1 VQTRDGRQEMD
12 VVGARTRLA
21 HPVRHHLTRKVAMLL
36 RSAVLCTS
44 VLLLMSAPLSA
55 QTRDNGNGLWLSGGA
70 GGGLLRVTCVICRT
84 DRRAGPAL
92 HISGGTTVRP
102 GLLLGVDV
110 GGWTRT
116 ADDIRTLLV
125 SGMVSARI
133 QPDPARGLF
142 LKAGAGVV
150 RFSLDEGELR
160 STLPGIV
167 LGAGYDVPLGE
178 RYTVSNSV
186 GLLASSFGTLR
197 SGDGAVAEDVSI
209 SLLQLGISLARR

>member
-1 VQTRDGRQEMD
+1 
-12 VVGARTRLA
+12 
-21 HPVRHHLTRKVAMLL
+21 MLL
-36 RSAVLCTS
+36 RSAVTCTTF
-44 VLLLMSAPLSA
+44 LTLAFAPLSA
-55 QTRDNGNGLWLSGGA
+55 QARGDASGLWLSGGA
-70 GGGLLRVTCVICRT
+70 GGGLARVTCVICRT
-84 DRRAGPAL
+84 DRNAGPVL
-92 HISGGTTVRP
+92 NISGGTTLRP

-116 ADDIRTLLV
+116 ADDIRSLLV

-160 STLPGIV
+160 TTLPGIA
-167 LGAGYDVPLGE
+167 LGAGYDIMLGE
-178 RYTVSNSV
+178 SYTISNSV
-186 GLLASSFGTLR
+186 SLLASSFGTLH

-209 SLLQLGISLARR
+209 SLFQLGISLARR